1 LFVCSL
7 PTIKIGMSEQ
17 QQQFQWG
24 ELGEKWWCENGA
36 ACRCTEHQI
45 KYAASR
51 HQGANKSKAATLAGY
66 SGSPEALRSAGVRA
80 DGTKGVEDLLTLAGA
95 AEDGGS
101 KDGPATPA
109 EIDRKLTKLIR
120 SPDGA
125 ISLKAIE
132 AMERREERRRQ
143 RDTTSE
149 FDLSDDEVLARTF
162 MSIARPEG
170 APIIW
175 AELVLVRY
183 HWHSPFLRE
192 LVPWFAANRPAD
204 WAVFRKILIG
214 EYGQMLDNVVKLESG
229 PVLSLDEI
237 VTRCGLDFK
246 WLEGAEKPSGNGAQ
260 SPDTAGE
267 GFADAPA

>member
-1 LFVCSL
+1 
-7 PTIKIGMSEQ
+7 
-17 QQQFQWG
+17 
-24 ELGEKWWCENGA
+24 
-36 ACRCTEHQI
+36 
-45 KYAASR
+45 
-51 HQGANKSKAATLAGY
+51 
-66 SGSPEALRSAGVRA
+66 VRA
-80 DGTKGVEDLLTLAGA
+80 EGTKAVDDLLTLAAA

-101 KDGPATPA
+101 KDGPATA
-109 EIDRKLTKLIR
+109 REVDLKLTKLVR

-132 AMERREERRRQ
+132 VMERREERRRQ

-149 FDLSDDEVLARTF
+149 FDLSDDESMARTF

-204 WAVFRKILIG
+204 WAVFGK
-214 EYGQMLDNVVKLESG
+214 
-229 PVLSLDEI
+229 
-237 VTRCGLDFK
+237 F
-246 WLEGAEKPSGNGAQ
+246 
-260 SPDTAGE
+260 
-267 GFADAPA
+267 